1 MLMEALSLQSLEN
14 QWIITIDKKQFP
26 PELIVKLLKRLRLE
40 WLAQNAE
47 FDEDLASEL
56 AEKIETNWWND
67 HGEEF
72 LKNVEK

>member
-1 MLMEALSLQSLEN
+1 MEALSLQSLEN